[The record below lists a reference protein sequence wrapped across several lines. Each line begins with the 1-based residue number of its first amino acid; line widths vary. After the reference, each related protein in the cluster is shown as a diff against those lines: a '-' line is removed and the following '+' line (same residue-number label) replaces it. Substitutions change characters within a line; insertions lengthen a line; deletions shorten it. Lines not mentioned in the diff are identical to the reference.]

1 MYLEALWN
9 KNLEHESETW
19 EIGKGCVRHEGDY
32 AFHDTSQQRSGDLFS
47 QSLVDD
53 HFERKLCDDQED
65 LLHRSYTFLDE
76 SSPSSHAN
84 DSLQRYQS
92 VRGSVLQLPP
102 IYYRESD
109 EKL

>member
-9 KNLEHESETW
+9 RNLDHESETW
-19 EIGKGCVRHEGDY
+19 EIGKSYERHEGDY
-32 AFHDTSQQRSGDLFS
+32 AFHDTSQQKSEDLFF
-47 QSLVDD
+47 QSLFDD
-53 HFERKLCDDQED
+53 HLKRKLCDDQED

-76 SSPSSHAN
+76 FSPSSHAN
-84 DSLQRYQS
+84 DSLRRYQS

-102 IYYRESD
+102 IYYHESD